1 LNRLKKLRSTFWII
15 PTAGLLC
22 LLLGIGFA
30 RWVHAVYKPGIYN
43 SVSALP
49 ATDEPRVAIVFG
61 AGVWRGNRP
70 SPVLYDRIA
79 TAVELYKAGKAQ
91 KLLMTGDNRFANYNE
106 PAVMRETALEMGV
119 PDNDIVLD
127 YAGRRTYD
135 SCYRAKE
142 IFGVRRAVLVTQAFH
157 IDRAMYLCHSVGI
170 DCVGVVADHQDYSD
184 HSRFWWSTREVG
196 ATFVAWLDIHL
207 LHPTPVLGDKIPI
220 VF

>member
-1 LNRLKKLRSTFWII
+1 LNRNKKLRFTLWII
-15 PTAGLLC
+15 PTAGLFC
-22 LLLGIGFA
+22 LLLGVGFS
-30 RWVHAVYKPGIYN
+30 RWVHAAYQPGIYN

-49 ATDEPRVAIVFG
+49 AAEEPRVAIVFG

-70 SPVLYDRIA
+70 SPVLYDRLA
-79 TAVELYKAGKAQ
+79 TAAELYKAGKAQ
-91 KLLMTGDNRFANYNE
+91 KLLLTGDNRVANYNE

-119 PDNDIVLD
+119 PDSDIVLD

-142 IFGVRRAVLVTQAFH
+142 IFGVRSAVLVTQAFH

-170 DCVGVVADHQDYSD
+170 DCVGVIADHQDYPD